1 MFKPGRERER
11 VMLDHR
17 EHETQDAR
25 YADITVAIIS
35 AYVSKNHLARAQLP
49 QLIADIHRALC
60 SLDRG
65 LVVETAP
72 ANEPSSPTAAEIRR
86 SIRAEA
92 LTSFIDG
99 RAYRTLKRHLTAH
112 GFSPQSYRARF
123 GLPADYPMIAQDY
136 AAKRSALAK
145 AIGLGVPGAQIVRQA
160 AE

>member
-1 MFKPGRERER
+1 MR
-11 VMLDHR
+11 DNR

-25 YADITVAIIS
+25 YADITVSIVS
-35 AYVSKNHLARAQLP
+35 AYVSKNHLTPAQLP

-60 SLDRG
+60 SLDHG

>member
-1 MFKPGRERER
+1 MRAN
-11 VMLDHR
+11 
-17 EHETQDAR
+17 HEYEKQDAR
-25 YADITVAIIS
+25 YADITVTITS
-35 AYVSKNHLARAQLP
+35 AYVSKNHLAPAQLP
-49 QLIADIHRALC
+49 QLISDIHSTLR

-65 LVVETAP
+65 LTVETAL
-72 ANEPSSPTAAEIRR
+72 ANESSLPTAVDIRQ

-136 AAKRSALAK
+136 TAKRSALAK
-145 AIGLGVPGAQIVRQA
+145 AIGLGVPSAQVNRQA

>member
-1 MFKPGRERER
+1 MFEPGRERES
-11 VMLDHR
+11 VMRDRR

-35 AYVSKNHLARAQLP
+35 AYVSKNHLACAQLP
-49 QLIADIHRALC
+49 QLITDIHHALW
-60 SLDRG
+60 SLDHG
-65 LVVETAP
+65 LVVKTVSAT
-72 ANEPSSPTAAEIRR
+72 EPSSPTAAEIRR
-86 SIRAEA
+86 SIRAET

-145 AIGLGVPGAQIVRQA
+145 AIGLGVPGAQIGRQA